1 MGMEREVRAER
12 KGDTGRAGAR
22 DQGHTYGGSPFR
34 LRKTRT
40 RTRES
45 PRSRI
50 LSRSFPRARWG
61 GDVGREELAD
71 PLTPELIAFGFREV
85 GVSNQKVVPI
95 PKDGPREQFII
106 GLMMKR
112 HGGEEAPGKPRFNW
126 VLVYKTWR
134 DLEWEIEI
142 IAIETG
148 R

>member
-1 MGMEREVRAER
+1 MGMEREIRAER

-40 RTRES
+40 RES

-50 LSRSFPRARWG
+50 LSRSFPSAWG

-71 PLTPELIAFGFREV
+71 PLTPELIAFRFREV
-85 GVSNQKVVPI
+85 GVSNQKVVPV

-106 GLMMKR
+106 GLMEER
-112 HGGEEAPGKPRFNW
+112 HGGEEAPGRPKFNW
-126 VLVYKTWR
+126 VLVYKTWWR
-134 DLEWEIEI
+134 DLKWEIGI